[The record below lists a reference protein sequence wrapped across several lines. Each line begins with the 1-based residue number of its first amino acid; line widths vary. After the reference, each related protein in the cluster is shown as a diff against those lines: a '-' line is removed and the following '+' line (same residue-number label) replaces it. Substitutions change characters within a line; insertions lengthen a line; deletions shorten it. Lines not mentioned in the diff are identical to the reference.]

1 MPDAGGGPASHHG
14 LRGLRQRLANRRAAA
29 RAVRRNRSEGSH
41 CFYCG
46 AAFEQ
51 DGPFRRTV
59 DHRVPRSLGG
69 TDGLANLVFACEACN
84 QRKADGPEDR
94 FVGSEW
100 LRVRR
105 AEVGEQPPP
114 ES

>member
-1 MPDAGGGPASHHG
+1 MADAEEEPATHRG
-14 LRGLRQRLANRRAAA
+14 LRGLRQRVAGWRAAA
-29 RAVRRNRSEGSH
+29 RAVRRNRSAGTH

-46 AAFEQ
+46 AAFEV
-51 DGPFRRTV
+51 DGPLRRTV

-94 FVGSEW
+94 FVASAW
-100 LRVRR
+100 LRARR
-105 AEVGEQPPP
+105 AEVGERPPP
-114 ES
+114 EP

>member
-1 MPDAGGGPASHHG
+1 MAS
-14 LRGLRQRLANRRAAA
+14 RRAAA
-29 RAVRRNRSEGSH
+29 RAVRRNRSEGTH

-46 AAFEQ
+46 AGFEE
-51 DGPFRRTV
+51 DGPLRRTV

-100 LRVRR
+100 LRARR